1 MKFFYSIQ
9 TTLKNGFY
17 VDYFFKNLFFY
28 LYKKM
33 ILSNM
38 FYFIDKFLAEKFFFN
53 IKRLALWVSS
63 ITTSVHKMSMIT
75 IIKILFLLI
84 IQIFVIFYL

>member
-38 FYFIDKFLAEKFFFN
+38 FYFIDKFLAEKFFFS
-53 IKRLALWVSS
+53 IKRLAL
-63 ITTSVHKMSMIT
+63 
-75 IIKILFLLI
+75 
-84 IQIFVIFYL
+84 